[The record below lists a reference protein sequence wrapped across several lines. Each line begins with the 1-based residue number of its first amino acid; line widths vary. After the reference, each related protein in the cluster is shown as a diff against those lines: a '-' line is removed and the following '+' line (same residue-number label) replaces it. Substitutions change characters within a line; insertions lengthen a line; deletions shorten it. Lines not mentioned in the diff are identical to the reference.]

1 MKDFKDKV
9 VVITG
14 AGSGMGRALALNFS
28 KQGAKLAL
36 NDFNE
41 KGLKETAAMLPS
53 STEVFT
59 SVFDVSKKDDMF
71 KFADDVFK
79 KYGRVDAMIN
89 NAGVAI
95 AKFTVDKVSI
105 EDYEWILGINMWGV
119 MYGSLAF
126 LPYLRKQKESHL
138 VNFSSIFGLHGIP
151 GQAPYCTSKFAVRGF
166 TESLELE
173 ENIHKTGVAVSC
185 VHPGGIKTNIA
196 KAARGAELD
205 PETIKNFEKMFFTS
219 SEKAAQIIINGM
231 KSKKARV
238 LVGIDAHFFNYF
250 VNKAR
255 FIAKTI
261 VSSGYKKM

>member
-1 MKDFKDKV
+1 MKDFKNKV
-9 VVITG
+9 IAITG
-14 AGSGMGRALALNFS
+14 AGSGMGRALAINFA

-41 KGLKETAAMLPS
+41 KGLKETVTLLPT

-71 KFADDVFK
+71 KFADDVNK
-79 KYGRVDAMIN
+79 KFGRVDAMIN

-95 AKFTVDKVSI
+95 AKHTTDQVPI
-105 EDYEWILGINMWGV
+105 ADYEWILGINMWGV

-126 LPYLRKQKESHL
+126 LPYLRKQKESAL

-151 GQAPYCTSKFAVRGF
+151 GQTPYATAKFAVRGF

-173 ENIHKTGVAVSC
+173 EKIHKTGVAVSC

-196 KAARGAELD
+196 KAARGAEDD
-205 PETIKNFEKMFFTS
+205 PKTIENFEKMFMTTS
-219 SEKAAQIIINGM
+219 QKAAQIIIDGIKKK
-231 KSKKARV
+231 KSRV
-238 LVGIDAHFFNYF
+238 LVGIDAHFFHYF
-250 VNKAR
+250 SNRAR
-255 FIAKTI
+255 FIAKSI
-261 VSSGYKKM
+261 VSTGYKKM

>member
-1 MKDFKDKV
+1 MADF
-9 VVITG
+9 
-14 AGSGMGRALALNFS
+14 A

-41 KGLKETAAMLPS
+41 KGLKETAAMLPA

-71 KFADDVFK
+71 KFADDVNK
-79 KYGRVDAMIN
+79 KFGRVDAMIN

-95 AKFTVDKVSI
+95 AKHTTDKVPI

-126 LPYLRKQKESHL
+126 LPYLRKQKESSL

-151 GQAPYCTSKFAVRGF
+151 GQTPYATAKFAVRGF

-173 ENIHKTGVAVSC
+173 ETIHKTGVAVSC

-196 KAARGAELD
+196 KAARGAEAD

-231 KSKKARV
+231 KSKKSRI
-238 LVGIDAHFFNYF
+238 LVGIDAHFFHYF
-250 VNKAR
+250 SNRMR
-255 FIAKTI
+255 FIAKNI
-261 VSSGYKKM
+261 VSAGYKKM